1 MSYVVKV
8 LASQKIE
15 ACRCEGDPI
24 PLRTLQGFVGGKIE
38 ALAVPKPYWMDEG
51 DDLILIV
58 NEEGWLEGLPYNGMA
73 SMLAEESSQ
82 YLVSGDAVL
91 VCGRGENLIGL
102 TQDCA
107 DRIVKILNSIISGA
121 TEQ

>member
-1 MSYVVKV
+1 MSCVVRI
-8 LASQKIE
+8 LASQEIKV
-15 ACRCEGDPI
+15 CQCEEGPI
-24 PLRTLQGFVGGKIE
+24 SLRTLQAFVGGKIE

-51 DDLILIV
+51 DALIMIV

-102 TQDCA
+102 TRDCA
-107 DRIVKILNSIISGA
+107 EKIKRILNTIISGA